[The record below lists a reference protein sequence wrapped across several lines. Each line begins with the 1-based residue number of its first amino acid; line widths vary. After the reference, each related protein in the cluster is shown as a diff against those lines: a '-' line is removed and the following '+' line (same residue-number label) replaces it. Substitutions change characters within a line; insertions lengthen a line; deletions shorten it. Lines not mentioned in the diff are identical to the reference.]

1 MNERR
6 RDRRVPVDIWIEAEE
21 GDDLYLQHAA
31 NLSVGG
37 AYFAQTVPTAV
48 GTKVKLRFELPGGGP
63 QINCTGAIVS
73 AAGKGLG
80 MGVHFLDLADADR
93 ARIEAL
99 IDTVG
104 TES

>member
-37 AYFAQTVPTAV
+37 AFFAQTVPTKV
-48 GTKVKLRFELPGGGP
+48 GTEVKLKFELPGGGP
-63 QINCTGAIVS
+63 EIHCTGAIVS
-73 AAGKGLG
+73 AAEKGLG
-80 MGVHFLDLADADR
+80 MGVRFLDLAESDR
-93 ARIEAL
+93 LRIEAL
-99 IDTVG
+99 IERVG
-104 TES
+104 VEG